1 MAVTFR
7 ARLHPP
13 SSAGAA
19 RAFGVFMLIAVIL
32 VALYL
37 LALYTSLGRR
47 LVASLFPAVAP
58 AALPSGPAAIIQPGE
73 GPAGLAPEVWYPP
86 EVDASRCYI
95 DLDPDAKRET
105 AEDGAVEINC
115 QPRLPTRLPYRLF
128 ALRRQASSHGRVR
141 TERIPCVNEAAL
153 PPCCVPDRAG
163 LQANA
168 DATAAAAE
176 GAAAAGTEGESPE
189 GPLAPPSP
197 RDVFGMVCG
206 ARYGC
211 ESDPV
216 YARGVVPW
224 LPDQP
229 LNCFAEANT
238 NTCVQ
243 LLLER
248 VEPGTWS
255 VNPALRQTDQNRER
269 LRFLCENDARTTG
282 TVITRG
288 SQVPR
293 MTPAELHAEC
303 VGAGFP
309 PRANPGERCPAAG
322 RFASERSE
330 GGRFASER
338 SEGGRF
344 ASERSEGGGPSAA
357 STRAY
362 AAISLNRLRGTSA
375 GSKREQ

>member
-7 ARLHPP
+7 ARLHTPY
-13 SSAGAA
+13 SAGAA

-32 VALYL
+32 VGLYL

-47 LVASLFPAVAP
+47 LVGSLFPAVAP

-189 GPLAPPSP
+189 GPLAPPAPPSP

-211 ESDPV
+211 ETDPI

-224 LPDQP
+224 LPEQP

-282 TVITRG
+282 TVVTRG

-293 MTPAELHAEC
+293 MTPTELRAEC
-303 VGAGFP
+303 VGAWFP
-309 PRANPGERCPAAG
+309 PRANPAEGCPAAG
-322 RFASERSE
+322 A
-330 GGRFASER
+330 A
-338 SEGGRF
+338 
-344 ASERSEGGGPSAA
+344 SAA
-357 STRAY
+357 TTRAY